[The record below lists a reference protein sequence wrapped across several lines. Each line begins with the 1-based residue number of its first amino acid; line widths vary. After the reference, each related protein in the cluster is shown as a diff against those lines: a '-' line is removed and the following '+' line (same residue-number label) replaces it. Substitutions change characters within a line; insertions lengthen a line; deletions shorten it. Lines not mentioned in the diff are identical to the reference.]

1 MKPISA
7 LSQAVMSRFGR
18 NNHPSA
24 PTVKPLKPGH
34 PGADDTLW
42 QKLHRSKLI
51 RVAHPPVMLGV
62 TVIALTGIVGY
73 RFYNQP
79 QLSVGTR
86 SPSTISAPMDGEFL
100 DEKTTEEK
108 RKEIRTG
115 TVPRLQRDP
124 ELTAQLRQAGQDYLN
139 QINLLRELT
148 SPFPFLSTKDFSLEV
163 QQQLRLLSDS
173 DWQQLQRQL
182 TQPSPPRVVSPQLVK
197 IQQIFAPKIANATSP
212 DQVQAWFQSIE
223 KARQRYQSVVE
234 ELPMMA
240 PDNLSTDTVIAALQL
255 DSSTWQTTQTT
266 ILKTYD
272 RILTQG
278 LPAGISQPLLNE
290 TIQLHLKGALP
301 PEAKPIAQKI
311 LMNLLGDRH
320 NLTIDKEA
328 TKRMAEQAASAL
340 ETIKVSVQ
348 KGDVIVQAGETINQQ
363 QFVLLDGFGLS
374 QRQINWEGLLRTAGL
389 VSGALVIF
397 CAISRRVH
405 RPLRRRDHILLCLLS
420 ISAPALSLLDPYY
433 ANLPAIGVLTS
444 SFYGPTLAVTQ
455 VLLVGGLSAFAVE
468 TVTWEYFLAGLSAA
482 LLAGVM
488 AGRLR
493 SRDDLAVLGGGIGL
507 MQGGVYF
514 AGYLILSASATT
526 IWYAVLPGAIV
537 YGLLGLA
544 WAVVA
549 IGVSPYLE
557 RIFDVV
563 TPIRLVE
570 LSNPNCPLLQRL
582 AKEAPGTFQHT
593 LFVACLAESAAREL
607 RCNVELVRTGTLYH
621 DIGKMHDPLGF
632 IENQMGG
639 PNKHD
644 QIADPY
650 VSVDIIKKHV
660 SEGLVMARRYN
671 LPQVVRDF
679 IPEHQGQMLISYF
692 YLQAKEAAEAAG
704 LQPIDEAEFRYAGPI
719 PQSRET
725 GIVMLADSSEAA
737 LRSLKDT
744 NPEVAMGMINRIF
757 KARWRDNQLKD
768 SGLKYEELPIIAE
781 VFVRVWQQFHHQRIA
796 YPKAA
801 LDPLPSPCPR
811 PQPATES

>member
-1 MKPISA
+1 MKSISV
-7 LSQAVMSRFGR
+7 LSHAVLTRLGIR
-18 NNHPSA
+18 DEKTPPSSVSGDSA
-24 PTVKPLKPGH
+24 NG
-34 PGADDTLW
+34 DSIW

-51 RVAHPPVMLGV
+51 RLAHPPVMLGV
-62 TVIALTGIVGY
+62 AVVTLTGVVGY

-86 SPSTISAPMDGEFL
+86 SPYTIYAPKDGTFL

-124 ELTAQLRQAGQDYLN
+124 ALTTQLRQDAQDYLD
-139 QINLLRELT
+139 QVGHLRNLT
-148 SPFPFLSTKDFSLEV
+148 APFPFLPLREFNLET
-163 QQQLRLLSDS
+163 QHLLRSVSDG
-173 DWQQLQRQL
+173 DWAQLQAYLDRQV
-182 TQPSPPRVVSPQLVK
+182 PPRDPSPQLAK
-197 IQQIFAPKIANATSP
+197 LQQMLAPKLANASP
-212 DQVQAWFQSIE
+212 SAIQGWLKTIGQ
-223 KARQRYQSVVE
+223 ARQRYQSVMNT
-234 ELPMMA
+234 LPSLGPIPLQTEA
-240 PDNLSTDTVIAALQL
+240 IAAALQL
-255 DSSTWQTTQTT
+255 DDGTWQRTKQVV
-266 ILKTYD
+266 LPVFD
-272 RILTQG
+272 RIVTQG
-278 LPAGISQPLLNE
+278 LPAGLNQSLLNE
-290 TIQLHLKGALP
+290 TIQLHLQDSLP
-301 PEAKPIAQKI
+301 PDAQAAAQKI
-311 LMNLLGDRH
+311 LLDLLSDRH
-320 NLTIDKEA
+320 NLTIDKDA
-328 TKRMAEQAASAL
+328 TKRMAEQAISAMASVTVTAK
-340 ETIKVSVQ
+340 E
-348 KGDVIVQAGETINQQ
+348 GGVIVKAGEVITQQ

-374 QRQINWEGLLRTAGL
+374 QRRVNWDGLIRTAGL
-389 VSGALVIF
+389 VGGALIIF
-397 CAISRRVH
+397 CGVSRQVH

-420 ISAPALSLLDPYY
+420 ISAPALSLLNPRY
-433 ANLPAIGVLTS
+433 ADLPAIGLLTS

-468 TVTWEYFLAGLSAA
+468 TITWEFLLAGLSAA
-482 LLAGVM
+482 LLASLI

-493 SRDDLAVLGGGIGL
+493 SRDELALLGFGIGVI
-507 MQGGVYF
+507 QGGVYF
-514 AGYLILSASATT
+514 ASYLILSASAST
-526 IWYAVLPGAIV
+526 IWYTVLPGAMV
-537 YGLLGLA
+537 YGLLGTA
-544 WAVVA
+544 WAIVA
-549 IGVSPYLE
+549 IGISPYLE
-557 RIFDVV
+557 RLFDVV

-582 AKEAPGTFQHT
+582 AKETPGTFQHT

-644 QIADPY
+644 HIADPY

-660 SEGLVMARRYN
+660 SEGLAIARRYG

-679 IPEHQGQMLISYF
+679 IPEHQGKMLISYF
-692 YLQAKEAAEAAG
+692 YHQAKETAAQAGEPPVNEA
-704 LQPIDEAEFRYAGPI
+704 DFRYAGPI

-744 NPEVAMGMINRIF
+744 NPEVALGMIHRIF

-796 YPKAA
+796 YPQTA
-801 LDPLPSPCPR
+801 LDSHPVACAL
-811 PQPATES
+811 PATPSEL